1 MVIKS
6 NRFTKGGCS
15 LGTSGVLYIVF
26 TTKIKQDKVTQ
37 LNYETKKKQ
46 KAEKRQKRGKLKK
59 GKSRKEKTRKKSNK
73 RKENKRREKHPHI
86 WLGSA
91 WEKT

>member
-1 MVIKS
+1 MQSGYFRGVI
-6 NRFTKGGCS
+6 
-15 LGTSGVLYIVF
+15 F

-37 LNYETKKKQ
+37 LDYETKKKKQ

-86 WLGSA
+86 CLGSP